1 MPAQPLA
8 RGVIRYVTLST
19 VDPGFTRIWLKLLP
33 LPPEYP
39 ETVGAVAEA
48 LQLKMVPAVA
58 DEKPSENVSPEHSDD
73 G

>member
-8 RGVIRYVTLST
+8 CGVIGYVTLSI
-19 VDPGFTRIWLKLLP
+19 VDPEFSRMWLKLLP

-48 LQLKMVPAVA
+48 LQLKMVPVVA
-58 DEKPSENVSPEHSDD
+58 DEKFRENVSPEHSDD
-73 G
+73 